1 MSTSESRDME
11 EGRTPVS
18 ERVTLASL
26 RSQLTSA
33 TSTTLDEA
41 MGTRA
46 RFRQEERLRAD
57 LRRDRRLRQQAIT
70 ERIQAMKSNVAQEL
84 SLQHDM
90 TLDALERDLRSNME
104 EELATLERESL
115 ATEEARMRQELDLR
129 LHRQVEALREKND
142 MELNAQ
148 LHERQHTI
156 KASIERQ
163 LREEYDRRL
172 DIQKERIRLEHNQAL
187 QHRLR
192 SMETTL
198 AEEMEQQFQH
208 MEGKEISRLEEG
220 HEAMLSEREDQ
231 LRRGIRSRL
240 EQQLRQR
247 LRQREARLKVEFDR
261 RSLRLE
267 EDVAQ
272 QLQTEIEIKLRDE
285 TKLLED
291 NLRDDVE
298 MALAKRR
305 DELRVEIERHL
316 NEQHASKM
324 AERKS
329 RLKAKYDLTFSKAI
343 DDISRSLQ
351 TEIQAELDH
360 RSDSE
365 YNAYR
370 SARESEIQNRLS
382 RYRYEREAELRDQL
396 ESTFTLTKKDWTERL
411 DLEFQSR
418 EAAAR
423 KAIMSELDAQL
434 RNERLSH
441 ETDLDLLKEE
451 TTLELEINMEERLNE
466 FKARKE
472 TEVASQLERQLDK
485 REEIMR
491 NKALIDVRKR
501 EGQIR
506 AEIEAQLGL
515 KRAEIRDRLKGLSER
530 MDSFKEM
537 AEDKMR
543 DAVSKQIQ
551 DDIDVGEAELKTRE
565 EEYSALQT
573 TDTRAEKRQKWMQS
587 ISGTSPA
594 AFGAGAAD
602 PASLGARPDGLGAA
616 AGRPLR
622 GIMGQQTQ
630 SEPRMGLGGMRA
642 PATSAKP
649 LTTPTIA
656 ARTVRQPIAEPTVAT
671 PAKVIRQPVVTPAQ
685 VVPQE
690 EKAVETLVEE
700 TVESTVGDLSSD
712 AAEEPGDV
720 IEQEMDDLLDESMLE
735 EEIEPDGG
743 SISEAIETV
752 EAETQL
758 ELAPEAI
765 QEPVSDEVETVESEQ
780 QLDHAPESMDEV
792 AAEESVG
799 EQGLK
804 PSELRP
810 IRGVLSP
817 ADGDEPDP
825 QTASLTPV
833 GPTLVPGK
841 KKRGSPPSSTKG
853 SPATAQLRPVKSTL
867 NPVKKAPVKRLE
879 PQDDSNE

>member
-1 MSTSESRDME
+1 MSASESRDMD
-11 EGRTPVS
+11 GGKPPSS

-26 RSQLTSA
+26 RSQLTAAPS
-33 TSTTLDEA
+33 TSLDEA

-70 ERIQAMKSNVAQEL
+70 ERIQTMKSNIAQEL
-84 SLQHDM
+84 AVQHEM
-90 TLDALERDLRSNME
+90 TLDALERDLRTNME

-115 ATEEARMRQELDLR
+115 ASEEARMRQELDLR

-142 MELNAQ
+142 MELNTQ
-148 LHERQHTI
+148 LHERQDMM

-192 SMETTL
+192 TMETSL

-208 MEGKEISRLEEG
+208 MESKEISRLEEG

-247 LRQREARLKVEFDR
+247 LRQREARLKAEFER

-272 QLQTEIEIKLRDE
+272 QLQSEIEAKLRDE

-291 NLRDDVE
+291 NLREDVE

-305 DELRVEIERHL
+305 DELRLEIERHL

-343 DDISRSLQ
+343 DDISRSLEAEIQ
-351 TEIQAELDH
+351 TELNH

-396 ESTFTLTKKDWTERL
+396 ESKFTVTKKDWTERL

-451 TTLELEINMEERLNE
+451 TTLELEIKMEERLND
-466 FKARKE
+466 FKSRKE
-472 TEVASQLERQLDK
+472 TEVATQLERQLDK

-501 EGQIR
+501 EAQIR

-515 KRAEIRDRLKGLSER
+515 KRAEIRDRLKGLSDR

-551 DDIDVGEAELKTRE
+551 NDIDVDEAELKSRE
-565 EEYSALQT
+565 QEYSALQA

-594 AFGAGAAD
+594 AFGTDAAD
-602 PASLGARPDGLGAA
+602 PSSLGARPDGLGAA
-616 AGRPLR
+616 AGRQLR
-622 GIMGQQTQ
+622 GLMGQQAKA
-630 SEPRMGLGGMRA
+630 EPRMGLGSMRV

-649 LTTPTIA
+649 LTATPPP
-656 ARTVRQPIAEPTVAT
+656 ARTVRQPIAQ
-671 PAKVIRQPVVTPAQ
+671 PAVVSPARAVRQPIGAPAPF
-685 VVPQE
+685 VPQE
-690 EKAVETLVEE
+690 DHVPEAPPGEQIENTLSEP
-700 TVESTVGDLSSD
+700 SD
-712 AAEEPGDV
+712 QEIEVTSDV
-720 IEQEMDDLLDESMLE
+720 IEQEMDDLLDDSPLE
-735 EEIEPDGG
+735 DNSEIIQEAVAEEVQ
-743 SISEAIETV
+743 TV
-752 EAETQL
+752 EAE
-758 ELAPEAI
+758 P
-765 QEPVSDEVETVESEQ
+765 
-780 QLDHAPESMDEV
+780 QLDDVPLAMDESV
-792 AAEESVG
+792 DEEGKALEAEPQLDQSSHPVEVMADELQH
-799 EQGLK
+799 EQ
-804 PSELRP
+804 PAETTELRP
-810 IRGVLSP
+810 IQGVLSP
-817 ADGDEPDP
+817 VATEESGPA
-825 QTASLTPV
+825 TASLTPV

-841 KKRGSPPSSTKG
+841 KKRGSPPSSGKG
-853 SPATAQLRPVKSTL
+853 KAPTAQLRPVKGTL
-867 NPVKKAPVKRLE
+867 EPVKKTPVKTLK
-879 PQDDSNE
+879 PDDGADE